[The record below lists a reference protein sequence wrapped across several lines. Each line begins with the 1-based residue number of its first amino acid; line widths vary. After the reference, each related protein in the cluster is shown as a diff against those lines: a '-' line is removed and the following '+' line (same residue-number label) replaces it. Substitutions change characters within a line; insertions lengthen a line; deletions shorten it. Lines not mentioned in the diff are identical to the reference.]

1 MRLLMGGS
9 YVKGLAV
16 RALVGMRVDK
26 LFRYLNRRRVL
37 ILAYHG
43 ITTRKYSVPCG
54 TQVPLDAF
62 EEQIR
67 HLTGAYRVISLQEVL
82 ERIASR
88 RELPERCAVITFD
101 DGYRN
106 NLTQALPVLQE
117 HKVPATMFLTA
128 GYIGSDEILPLDEAY
143 LLLSHSPKESV
154 DLSSVG
160 LRVLPLRRRG
170 DRAMACSTVLDFL
183 KRFPASEQRRLIAIL
198 SEALG
203 KTVRFVSEKPED
215 LKLEAVRPGL
225 DAIDLKETVDFPLI
239 NPFFDLAA
247 LHLVTTATLAHLRTL
262 YPTGD
267 YDARRFRPNLVLDT
281 PGEIGFLE
289 ESWMGKTL
297 AVGPEVRVRIFMR
310 THRCAATTL
319 PHHGLPNDPEI
330 LRAANR
336 HNNGNVGVYAAVET
350 PGMVRVG
357 DVVEVI

>member
-1 MRLLMGGS
+1 MMGGS

-203 KTVRFVSEKPED
+203 NGAQEAARGAIEDFRPLSWEHVKRLLGSGLVQIGAHTVSHDILTNLSEE
-215 LKLEAVRPGL
+215 EAAREINQSKSLIQQMAGCEASVFAYPNGKAT
-225 DAIDLKETVDFPLI
+225 DFNDGHISCLKENGFIGAVTTIPHLNRADENQYRLGRFCVTPDLSGDFDHFALVVAGST
-239 NPFFDLAA
+239 AA
-247 LHLVTTATLAHLRTL
+247 LDRERSKRNA
-262 YPTGD
+262 
-267 YDARRFRPNLVLDT
+267 
-281 PGEIGFLE
+281 
-289 ESWMGKTL
+289 
-297 AVGPEVRVRIFMR
+297 
-310 THRCAATTL
+310 CC
-319 PHHGLPNDPEI
+319 
-330 LRAANR
+330 
-336 HNNGNVGVYAAVET
+336 
-350 PGMVRVG
+350 
-357 DVVEVI
+357 